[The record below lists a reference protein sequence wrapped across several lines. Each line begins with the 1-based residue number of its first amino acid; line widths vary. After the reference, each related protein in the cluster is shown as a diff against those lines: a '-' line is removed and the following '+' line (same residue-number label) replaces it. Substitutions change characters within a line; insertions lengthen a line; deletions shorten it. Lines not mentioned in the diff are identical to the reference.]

1 MLEKEGLDGAK
12 GTTDELPDNTSL
24 TPEAAA
30 ARRAQLMK
38 MKNRLF
44 YAEMKAK
51 RQAKIKS
58 KTYHKIQKRDKL
70 RRQAEEQAQLAEADP
85 EGAKEAGMRMEKER
99 IRERMQLRHRNTS
112 LWARN
117 LLSKGA
123 RLNPANRQALA
134 EANRI
139 SQELRRKMTSVNAEE
154 EDHAAAEAEAEGDF
168 VPVGGEVRHVAVM
181 GQKV

>member
-12 GTTDELPDNTSL
+12 GADELPDNNAL

-30 ARRAQLMK
+30 ARRAQLAK

-44 YAEMKAK
+44 YAELKAK

-70 RRQAEEQAQLAEADP
+70 RRAAEESAALAEADP
-85 EGAKEAGMRMEKER
+85 EAAKEAGMKVERER

-117 LLSKGA
+117 LLSKGVK
-123 RLNPANRQALA
+123 LNPANRAALA

-139 SQELRRKMTSVNAEE
+139 SQVLLNWSYF
-154 EDHAAAEAEAEGDF
+154 HY
-168 VPVGGEVRHVAVM
+168 
-181 GQKV
+181 